1 MLSLLTRVIGISFV
15 LLVLTAC
22 SHTPRLV
29 ENTNIAYFDERGNNL
44 VQPKT
49 TGSYRR
55 LIKIQAD
62 GYLVQNFFTDTNTKQ
77 TDPFLITVKED
88 ITAIAPASIN
98 GPFVQWYRN
107 GQKASAGNFVHG
119 KRQGTFIEWTKRGV
133 KWAEMNF
140 DNDLSSGPAKLWY
153 GNGSRHIEGQ
163 YLNGREQGVWNI
175 WRKDGSLRLTATFH
189 NGNIISAQDSKGQPI
204 DITKADFA
212 GR

>member
-1 MLSLLTRVIGISFV
+1 MLSLLTRAIGISGM
-15 LLVLTAC
+15 LLILAAC

-55 LIKIQAD
+55 LVKIQAD
-62 GYLVQNFFTDTNTKQ
+62 GYLVQNYFTDTNTKQ
-77 TDPFLITVKED
+77 TDPFLITDKED
-88 ITAIAPASIN
+88 ITAIAPLSIN

-107 GQKASAGNFVHG
+107 GQKASTGNFVKG
-119 KRQGTFIEWTKRGV
+119 KRQGMFIEWTKRGV

-140 DNDLSSGPAKLWY
+140 DNDISTGPANLWY
-153 GNGSRHIEGQ
+153 GDGSRYIEGQ
-163 YLNGREQGVWNI
+163 YLNGKEQGTWKI
-175 WRKDGSLRLTATFH
+175 WQRDGSLRLTATFN
-189 NGNIISAQDSKGQPI
+189 NGNIISAQDANGNPL

-212 GR
+212 KR